1 MTLSANPRSSATHSL
16 EDAMRKPTPAQI
28 RILLIT
34 VVCAAVFYTSYS
46 EIYAVALHYTGK
58 ARVAATYPICIDAV
72 ILIAALT
79 LVARTGVNA
88 TAKRWARFGRVF
100 GFTSTILC
108 NAAAS
113 GFASADALTLDLVV
127 AVAVSLIPAISLIA
141 TVELLIHG
149 AQGTP
154 ASRARAAKTARPAAT
169 VTRLR
174 AAH

>member
-1 MTLSANPRSSATHSL
+1 MFGKL
-16 EDAMRKPTPAQI
+16 TPAQI
-28 RILLIT
+28 RIALIT
-34 VVCAAVFYTSYS
+34 IVCAAVFYTSYS

-100 GFTSTILC
+100 GFAATILC

-113 GFASADALTLDLVV
+113 GFASATTVTLDLVV
-127 AVAVSLIPAISLIA
+127 AVLVSLIPAISLIA

-154 ASRARAAKTARPAAT
+154 ASRKAAAKPVAT
-169 VTRLR
+169 VTQLR
-174 AAH
+174 RAQ